1 MQEKFDE
8 LIEKYKKL
16 SLNEKRNN
24 LVKDFKEMIAVYLY
38 LAESNN
44 IPVELLNTKEILDI
58 NDKNYTEDDYLEAIY
73 SYFNVLK
80 EIVSRLLENKY
91 FQ

>member
-80 EIVSRLLENKY
+80 EIVLRLLENKY

>member
-16 SLNEKRNN
+16 SLKEKRNN

-58 NDKNYTEDDYLEAIY
+58 NNENYEEDDYLEAIY

-91 FQ
+91 YE